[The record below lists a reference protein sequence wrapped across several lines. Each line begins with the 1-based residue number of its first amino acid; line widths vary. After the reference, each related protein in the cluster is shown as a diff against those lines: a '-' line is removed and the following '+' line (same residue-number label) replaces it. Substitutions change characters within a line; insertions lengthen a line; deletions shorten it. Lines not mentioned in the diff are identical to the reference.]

1 MRKCLKKKNQYRWFL
16 KQSRKMVISLL
27 LLCFCIQENIVFAR
41 DNTAFTQ
48 KNSLFAQEKKTAD
61 EIHEPTDLYAQSAV
75 LMDADSGRILFAKEG
90 EKERAMASTTKIM
103 TCILVLEHGD
113 LDREVTVSERAAAQP
128 EVKLGVQTGE
138 RFRIRDLL
146 YSLML
151 ESHNDAAVVLAEAV
165 GTTVEGFADLM
176 NAKAKKIGCE
186 HTYFVTP
193 NGLDEEDET
202 GWHHTTAEDLARIMK
217 YCIMDSP
224 KKEAF
229 LDITQTA
236 VYQFTDS
243 SGKKQFSCN
252 NHNAFLQMM
261 DGAISGKTGFTSDA
275 GYCYVGALEN
285 EGRTFVVALLACGW
299 PNHKGY
305 KWADTKKLM
314 TYGMDFFH
322 YQEVKMPE
330 DFGKVGVEDA
340 VPEGGALQGEKKLE
354 LVPDQRTAEGIAKQ
368 MIQKNTENAGDVET
382 VRILL
387 RDDEK
392 IEMETSRKHHLKA
405 PVEEGSE
412 AGNVQFFLDGE
423 AIGSC
428 VLVTKEGARC
438 RDYKWCL
445 EEVIKRSVP

>member
-1 MRKCLKKKNQYRWFL
+1 M
-16 KQSRKMVISLL
+16 
-27 LLCFCIQENIVFAR
+27 
-41 DNTAFTQ
+41 
-48 KNSLFAQEKKTAD
+48 
-61 EIHEPTDLYAQSAV
+61 
-75 LMDADSGRILFAKEG
+75 
-90 EKERAMASTTKIM
+90 
-103 TCILVLEHGD
+103 
-113 LDREVTVSERAAAQP
+113 
-128 EVKLGVQTGE
+128 
-138 RFRIRDLL
+138 
-146 YSLML
+146 
-151 ESHNDAAVVLAEAV
+151 
-165 GTTVEGFADLM
+165 EGFADLM

-428 VLVTKEGARC
+428 VLVTKEGVRC